1 MRLLLDGDILMFI
14 TSFSNEVATE
24 VEPGYW
30 TWYCDFNKV
39 TQGIKESL
47 DYYKNLLDAD
57 TVTICLSDDQ
67 ENFRKQILGTYKEKR
82 LRVKRPLVLKEV
94 RRYLLEELDGYC
106 LPNLEGD
113 DVLGILATDPNDE
126 EDKIIVSI
134 DKDMQCIPGQLWYQN
149 EVKHIT
155 PAEANRYH
163 LYQTLT
169 GDITD
174 GYTGIPGI
182 GAKKAEKI
190 LGDNPTW
197 EAVVKAYEA
206 AGLTED
212 DALIQARCAKI
223 LTYEDYDPVQQK
235 PILWSPR

>member
-1 MRLLLDGDILMFI
+1 MFI

-47 DYYKNLLDAD
+47 GYYKNLLDAD

-94 RRYLLEELDGYC
+94 RRYLLEELDGYT

-113 DVLGILATDPNDE
+113 VFR
-126 EDKIIVSI
+126 S
-134 DKDMQCIPGQLWYQN
+134 
-149 EVKHIT
+149 
-155 PAEANRYH
+155 
-163 LYQTLT
+163 
-169 GDITD
+169 
-174 GYTGIPGI
+174 
-182 GAKKAEKI
+182 
-190 LGDNPTW
+190 
-197 EAVVKAYEA
+197 
-206 AGLTED
+206 
-212 DALIQARCAKI
+212 
-223 LTYEDYDPVQQK
+223 
-235 PILWSPR
+235 SPRIYLARISTVILLSLMDFAITFTELY

>member
-1 MRLLLDGDILMFI
+1 MRLLIDGDILAYI

-57 TVTICLSDDQ
+57 SVTICLSDDQ

-94 RRYLLEELDGYC
+94 RKYLLEELDGYT

-134 DKDMQCIPGQLWYQN
+134 DKDLKGVRGKLWHQN
-149 EVKHIT
+149 EVKYIT
-155 PAEANRYH
+155 KEDAQYYH
-163 LYQTLT
+163 LFQTLC

-190 LGDNPTW
+190 LSQGATW
-197 EAVVKAYEA
+197 GNVVKAYVEN
-206 AGLTED
+206 GLTEN

-223 LTYEDYDPVQQK
+223 LSYENYDFENK
-235 PILWSPR
+235 SPILWTPN